1 MLRSLFLSL
10 LVFSCGVAGA
20 AEEGKSM
27 YGYLV
32 GKDKTD
38 YKSLYNDVLQ
48 RVKVEYVEEVSEKDL
63 VEKSLDGMLS
73 SLDPHSSFLNEKEFN
88 ELKNAIKGEIGGI
101 GVEITM
107 DRGFIKVIS
116 PYEDGPGFKAGI
128 KIGDYITNID
138 GQVVKGMTL
147 SDAADRLRGKPKT
160 KVTVTIFRESTSE
173 SLEFTITRELIKIT
187 PVKSRVVGGD
197 VGLIKVATFG
207 DTTAQ
212 QVKKEFAKLVDQA
225 RADKKE
231 LAGLIIDLRWNP
243 GGIFF
248 QAIELVELF
257 VENGVV
263 VSTKGRMPEANNVYR
278 ADGTDVT
285 EGLPIVVLVN
295 GGSASASEIVAG
307 ALQDNKRALI
317 VGTKTFGKGSV
328 QSIIPLPD
336 GKTAM
341 KITTSLYYTPSGK
354 SIQAEGIEPDVI
366 VEEALVTPI
375 KSPNLSDEA
384 DLVGHLQ
391 NEDKNSSQSKSN
403 KKLPSLG
410 KKDSEDF
417 QLLRAIDLVKGM
429 SLYSTKVN

>member
-1 MLRSLFLSL
+1 
-10 LVFSCGVAGA
+10 
-20 AEEGKSM
+20 M

-38 YKSLYNDVLQ
+38 YKNLYNEVLQ
-48 RVKVEYVEEVSEKDL
+48 RVKTDYVEEVSDKDL

-73 SLDPHSSFLNEKEFN
+73 SLDPHSQFLNEREFN
-88 ELKNAIKGEIGGI
+88 DLKNSLRGEFGGI

-107 DRGFIKVIS
+107 DRGFVKVIS

-128 KIGDYITNID
+128 KIGDYITAID

-147 SDAADRLRGKPKT
+147 SDAAEKLRGKPKS
-160 KVTVTIFRESTSE
+160 KVLVSIYRESTGE
-173 SLEFTITRELIKIT
+173 TMDLTISRELIKIT
-187 PVKSRVVGGD
+187 PVKSRIVGGD
-197 VGLIKVATFG
+197 VGMIKVATFG
-207 DTTAQ
+207 ENTAQ
-212 QVKKEFAKLVDQA
+212 QVKREFNRLTDQA
-225 RADKKE
+225 RSEKTD

-243 GGIFF
+243 GGILDESK
-248 QAIELVELF
+248 AMVELF
-257 VENGVV
+257 VENGII
-263 VSTKGRMPEANNVYR
+263 VSTKGRIPEANNVYR
-278 ADGTDVT
+278 AEGSDIT

-341 KITTSLYYTPSGK
+341 KITTSLYYTPSGR
-354 SIQAEGIEPDVI
+354 SIQADGIEPDVV
-366 VEEALVTPI
+366 VEEALITPI
-375 KSPNLSDEA
+375 KNPNLNNEA

-391 NEDKNSSQSKSN
+391 NEDKKSKD
-403 KKLPSLG
+403 KLRGKRPPSLG
-410 KKDSEDF
+410 GKDNEDF
-417 QLLRAIDLVKGM
+417 QLVRAIDLVKGM